1 MTETAQQPPIHDDG
15 DDPFGS
21 VGNGGF
27 FFVGLILGFL
37 AAAAIGIV
45 VLMALD
51 PLGPGQRT
59 AAESTSTSTSTY
71 AVEVGEVAAGDPV
84 NGEAIYASTCATCH
98 GPDAEGIQ
106 GLGPPL
112 VDNEFVQSLTD
123 SELIAFI
130 NVGRDASHPDNTTGV
145 AMPPKGGNPSLTDQD
160 IADVVAFLTTLQ

>member
-1 MTETAQQPPIHDDG
+1 MTETTEQAPIRNDDE
-15 DDPFGS
+15 DPLGS

-27 FFVGLILGFL
+27 FFAGLIFGFL

-45 VLMALD
+45 ALMALD

-59 AAESTSTSTSTY
+59 AAESTSTF

-84 NGEAIYASTCATCH
+84 NGKAVYASTCATCH

-106 GLGPPL
+106 GLGPLL
-112 VDNEFVQSLTD
+112 VGNEFVLSLTD

-130 NVGRDASHPDNTTGV
+130 NVGRDASHPDNTTDV
-145 AMPPKGGNPSLTDQD
+145 AMPPKGGNPSLTDED
-160 IADVVAFLTTLQ
+160 IADVVAFLRTLQ

>member
-1 MTETAQQPPIHDDG
+1 MTETTEQAPIRNDDE
-15 DDPFGS
+15 DPLGS

-27 FFVGLILGFL
+27 FFAGLTFGFL

-45 VLMALD
+45 ALMALD

-59 AAESTSTSTSTY
+59 AAESTSTS

-112 VDNEFVQSLTD
+112 VGNEFVQSLTD
-123 SELIAFI
+123 AELIAFI
-130 NVGRDASHPDNTTGV
+130 NVGRDASHSDNKTGV
-145 AMPPKGGNPSLTDQD
+145 AMPPKGGNPSLTDGD
-160 IADVVAFLTTLQ
+160 IADVVAFLRTLL

>member
-1 MTETAQQPPIHDDG
+1 MTETAQQPPIHDDE

-45 VLMALD
+45 ALMALD

-59 AAESTSTSTSTY
+59 AAESTSTSTS

-112 VDNEFVQSLTD
+112 VGNEFVESLTD
-123 SELIAFI
+123 AELIAFI